1 MIKIE
6 LLGLEFYAYHGVYE
20 EERDKGNTF
29 IVNLAVTGDFEKA
42 VQDDQLAGTVD
53 YEALYSLVKDEM
65 AIPSNLL
72 EHVVGRI
79 RSAIRAKFEK
89 IKSIEISVEKMNPP
103 IGGNLKSTRVTLS
116 EAY

>member
-6 LLGLEFYAYHGVYE
+6 LLDLEFYGYHGVYE
-20 EERDKGNTF
+20 EERNKGNTF
-29 IVNLAVTGDFEKA
+29 IVNLAVTGDFKKA
-42 VQDDQLAGTVD
+42 VEDDQLGGTIN
-53 YEALYSLVKDEM
+53 YETIYSLIKDEM

-79 RSAIRAKFEK
+79 RLAIRARFEN
-89 IKSIEISVEKMNPP
+89 IKSIEVSVEKMNPP

-116 EAY
+116 EDY